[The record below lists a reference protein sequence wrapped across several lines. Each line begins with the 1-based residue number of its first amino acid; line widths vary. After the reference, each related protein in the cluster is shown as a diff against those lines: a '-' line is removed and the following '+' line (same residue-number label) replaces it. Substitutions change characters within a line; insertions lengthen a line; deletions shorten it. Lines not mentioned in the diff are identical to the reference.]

1 MNNVYTIML
10 EMNDTGFRTSD
21 KSFTTSKL
29 ANIYLRKIVARRIM
43 FLRSLNVN
51 IKYLNVYKESNNTN
65 IIELGFIANNKYQR
79 RDYRITEIPVL
90 ETTDDFNKFPI
101 QF

>member
-1 MNNVYTIML
+1 MNNVYTIIL

-29 ANIYLRKIVARRIM
+29 ANIYLRKVVARRIM
-43 FLRSLNVN
+43 FLRRSKIR
-51 IKYLNVYKESNNTN
+51 IKYLNIYKEYDNTN
-65 IIELGFIANNKYQR
+65 TIELGFIVDNKYER
-79 RDYRITEIPVL
+79 FDYRITEIPVL